1 MTKPETNPNSAAPQ
15 GFSLR
20 WPVMLATLALAL
32 FFGGFGVWAATAP
45 ISGAAL
51 AMGTLVATG
60 QNKIVQHLEGG
71 TIKEI
76 LVHEGDIVELGA
88 PVIVL
93 DQTVPTANLQRL
105 IERQSVLWALEARL
119 LSERDGLETI
129 EFPSQ
134 LSTASNRP
142 EIMRLIED
150 QQAEFHAR
158 FTRHKEEL
166 EVLGKQVRAYQEEI
180 IGIEAQNSA
189 LEAQIDLLDQ
199 EVEAIS
205 SLMRDGLAT
214 QERLLALKRAQAS
227 LQGDR
232 GGNIAS
238 IAKVRQQIAQTERQT
253 QVVKATRR
261 EQASSD
267 LVSQR
272 ANLQDVEAQIGTA
285 RDVLNRIVIRAP
297 SAGTIIKMNVH
308 TIGEVIQSGQQLMEI
323 LPQNAELLIE
333 ARIRLE
339 DIDVVS
345 PQTEATVMFSA
356 LNRQTTPVA
365 RAHVEFVSA
374 DRLVD
379 PNTQEVY
386 YLARLGLS
394 EEDRELPVFQS
405 LYPGMQVEAFI
416 QTEDRTFLDYVTRPI
431 RDSFQRAFRES

>member
-1 MTKPETNPNSAAPQ
+1 MTKPETIPNSAAPQ

-20 WPVMLATLALAL
+20 WPVMLGTLALAL

-76 LVHEGDIVELGA
+76 PVHEGDIVELGA
-88 PVIVL
+88 PVIFL

-105 IERQSVLWALEARL
+105 RERQSVQWALEARM
-119 LSERDGLETI
+119 LSERDGLEQI
-129 EFPSQ
+129 EFPPE
-134 LSTASNRP
+134 LSDVADQP
-142 EIMRLIED
+142 ETRRLIED
-150 QQAEFHAR
+150 QEAEFDAR
-158 FTRHKEEL
+158 LTRHKEEL
-166 EVLGKQVRAYQEEI
+166 EVLGKQVRAFEEEI
-180 IGIEAQNSA
+180 IGIEAQNEA
-189 LEAQIDLLDQ
+189 LEVQIELLDQ
-199 EVEAIS
+199 EVESIS

-227 LQGDR
+227 LMGNR

-238 IAKVRQQIAQTERQT
+238 IAKVRQQIAQTERQI

-267 LVSQR
+267 LVTLR
-272 ANLQDVEAQIGTA
+272 ANIQDVEAQIGTA

-297 SAGTIIKMNVH
+297 AAGTIIKMNVH

-386 YLARLGLS
+386 YLARLRLS